1 MHQDNDKVVVIDD
14 EGAHVAT
21 MAARHQVHDQ
31 EAAEIIE
38 DLKEQQDIQIERDE
52 NCSW

>member
-14 EGAHVAT
+14 EGTHVAT
-21 MAARHQVHDQ
+21 MAAKHQVHDQ
-31 EAAEIIE
+31 EAADIIE